1 MLLFNKNVIE
11 VKFMEIL
18 NKNIFGLNF
27 QAEEINT
34 KGLPVFMTAQ
44 RSFFRMSYKEIDF
57 LCVQLSKEERFGI
70 VALEKQLSF
79 LSNKYGKIG
88 RAHV

>member
-1 MLLFNKNVIE
+1 
-11 VKFMEIL
+11 MEIL

-44 RSFFRMSYKEIDF
+44 RSFFRMSYKEIAF
-57 LCVQLSKEERFGI
+57 LCVQL
-70 VALEKQLSF
+70 
-79 LSNKYGKIG
+79 
-88 RAHV
+88 

>member
-1 MLLFNKNVIE
+1 
-11 VKFMEIL
+11 MEIL

-44 RSFFRMSYKEIDF
+44 RSF
-57 LCVQLSKEERFGI
+57 
-70 VALEKQLSF
+70 
-79 LSNKYGKIG
+79 
-88 RAHV
+88 